1 MSEIKISEDR
11 IRGDYI
17 DYLKNSLADVMK
29 EMRAREL
36 LKDDALRRELIITVP
51 DEFKNL
57 LISETED
64 KIADVIAI
72 GYKYAYFKRNIV
84 ITALTEDDKELL
96 YAALIAAD
104 ADEDRKYVKRKLKYF
119 NEFSIDGI
127 FNFRMKPL
135 KEKWS
140 DIVSYVPKTFTKSQ
154 VKDFIAYLIKDKRG
168 RRVCF
173 DGAAVYDKYF
183 NVLRRS
189 MLLGEEGKR
198 LKIAKEIILSG
209 AGEVE
214 LLKPLPEQDEPFI
227 KEFYGDR
234 VIFSSEYYGGV

>member
-17 DYLKNSLADVMK
+17 DYIKNSIADVMK
-29 EMRAREL
+29 EMRASETT
-36 LKDDALRRELIITVP
+36 KDDALRRELIITVS

-57 LISETED
+57 LTSEAED
-64 KIADVIAI
+64 KIADVVAI
-72 GYKYAYFKRNIV
+72 GYKYAYFKRNIAL
-84 ITALTEDDKELL
+84 TALSDDDKELL

-104 ADEDRKYVKRKLKYF
+104 AEEDKKYVKRKLKYF
-119 NEFSIDGI
+119 NEYSIDGI

-135 KEKWS
+135 KEKWC
-140 DIVSYVPKTFTKSQ
+140 DIVSYVPKTFTKTQ

-173 DGAAVYDKYF
+173 DGRAVYDKYF

-189 MLLGEEGKR
+189 MLMGEEGKR

-214 LLKPLPEQDEPFI
+214 LLKPLPKTDELFI
-227 KEFYGDR
+227 KEYYGDR
-234 VIFSSEYYGGV
+234 VIFSGEYFNGV